1 MTDAAKPN
9 DPMIDLAT
17 AALAQL
23 EQARATKP
31 QPAAVSAVSGGS
43 AGQAGTAQ
51 PNLPVRT
58 EQAPLPARIQPMVT
72 SGAPPAAARSW
83 SARSPLISG
92 WIGVLVLVGGFGAWS
107 VFSTLA
113 GAVIAPG
120 QLEVEQNR
128 QVVQH
133 PDGGVVEAIL
143 VKEGQLVAAGD
154 PLIKLDGALIGSEL
168 SIVEGQF
175 FELLARQGRLE
186 AERDG
191 RDTITFP
198 PILVD
203 AARTRPDIAG
213 LLDGQQRLFEARAV
227 TLKQQV
233 EQLGQ
238 QRAQILAQ
246 VDGITAQHQALETQ
260 LRLIKEELVNQQSLL
275 DKGLAEV
282 SRVLALERES
292 ARLAGSVGELTASAA
307 QAAGKTTEI
316 DIEILKLQSG
326 RSEDAL
332 TQLRDLGYRTLE
344 LAERRRALTEQV
356 GRLEIRAPVSGIV
369 YGLQVTTPRSVV
381 KPADPLMFLVPQDRP
396 LVITARIDPLS
407 IDEVHIGQ
415 DVRLV
420 FPTFK
425 SRIAPELS
433 GRITKI
439 SADAFSDQQR
449 GISFYRAEIIL
460 NDGEEVKLE
469 GTLIPGMPV
478 QAFIRTTNHT
488 PLEYLM
494 QPFTDYFKHAFRE
507 S

>member
-1 MTDAAKPN
+1 MTEAPKPN

-43 AGQAGTAQ
+43 SGQAGTAQ

>member
-1 MTDAAKPN
+1 MSEPAKPS
-9 DPMIDLAT
+9 DPMIDLAA

-23 EQARATKP
+23 DETNRIKAAPAAGTKP
-31 QPAAVSAVSGGS
+31 PE
-43 AGQAGTAQ
+43 AGTAK
-51 PNLPVRT
+51 NLPVRA
-58 EQAPLPARIQPMVT
+58 EPAPLPARIQPMAT
-72 SGAPPAAARSW
+72 TAAAPQAPRQW
-83 SARSPLISG
+83 SARGPLIMG
-92 WIGVLVLVGGFGAWS
+92 WLGTLVLVGGFGAWS

-133 PDGGVVEAIL
+133 LDGGVVEAIL

-154 PLIKLDGALIGSEL
+154 PLIKLDGGLIGSEL
-168 SIVEGQF
+168 LIVEGQF

-191 RDTITFP
+191 RDAIAYS
-198 PILVD
+198 PIVAD
-203 AARTRPDIAG
+203 VAKTRPDIAG
-213 LLDGQQRLFEARAV
+213 LLDGQQRLFDARVV
-227 TLKQQV
+227 TLNQQV

-238 QRAQILAQ
+238 QRVQILAQ
-246 VDGITAQHQALETQ
+246 VDGITAQRRALDTQ
-260 LRLIKEELVNQQSLL
+260 LGLIKEELVNQQTLL
-275 DKGLAEV
+275 DKGLAEA
-282 SRVLALERES
+282 SRVLALQRES

-316 DIEILKLQSG
+316 DIEILKLQSA
-326 RSEDAL
+326 RREDAL

-344 LAERRRALTEQV
+344 LAERRRALADQI
-356 GRLEIRAPVSGIV
+356 GRLEVRAPVSGIV

-396 LVITARIDPLS
+396 LVITAHIDPLS

-425 SRIAPELS
+425 SRIAPELA
-433 GRITKI
+433 GHITKI
-439 SADAFSDQQR
+439 SADAFSDEQR
-449 GISFYRAEIIL
+449 GISYYRAEIVL
-460 NDGEEVKLE
+460 NEGEELKLE

-478 QAFIRTTNHT
+478 QAFIRTTDHT
-488 PLEYLM
+488 PLEYLV
-494 QPFTDYFKHAFRE
+494 QPFTDYFTHAFRE